1 MEQQENLN
9 NTLKQRILAR
19 KQQQN
24 NAVEATTQDKV
35 SVLELL
41 QTQVNILLNRV
52 SELEEAS
59 NSTIEA
65 MRSKLSE
72 IDNIVIEN
80 TLDIE
85 TLKEKTI
92 VKSSID
98 LKKTES
104 KLNKRLL

>member
-59 NSTIEA
+59 NSTIES

>member
-24 NAVEATTQDKV
+24 NAVEATTDKV